1 MTSAIR
7 LHFSARARNL
17 RLPAAVSRQ
26 YFARRLVFRLA
37 PFAGDPAL
45 MLQAVYSPR

>member
-7 LHFSARARNL
+7 FRFSACARNL

-26 YFARRLVFRLA
+26 YFGPALVFRLA

-45 MLQAVYSPR
+45 MLPAVYSPR